1 MGGLRGLEPPP
12 ILILCIIYAYAKECG
27 SPQSKRGGVYIHETM
42 DAGRS
47 TKKNLCVAGAI
58 SKESGFWTRAT
69 ITAAGEQMIINEC
82 NTLKTVS
89 INFAA

>member
-1 MGGLRGLEPPP
+1 MQH
-12 ILILCIIYAYAKECG
+12 LCLYAKECG
-27 SPQSKRGGVYIHETM
+27 SPQSKRGDVYMKPWMPVGAH
-42 DAGRS
+42 
-47 TKKNLCVAGAI
+47 KKLCVAGAI

-89 INFAA
+89 IK